1 MPHAT
6 HPSAHPFRAL
16 VCAALTSLAL
26 AGCVGP
32 FKPKPVAGVSY
43 SQAPG
48 AAGDARM
55 REIANAWGE
64 RFTKDKSDRKAALN
78 YAAALDRLGRDDTAV
93 AVLEQAAM
101 RHPKDRVVLAAYGK
115 ALNKVGRSTQALQVL
130 GKANPAEA
138 PDWKVLSAQG
148 VSLDQMGQHAEAQ
161 ALYEKALAVAP
172 NEPRILSNYGLSLT
186 LTEDLERAE
195 AMLRRASQ
203 LTEDPRVWQN
213 LALVLEL
220 QGRSEEAARIT
231 SRHAPAASAAT
242 GG

>member
-16 VCAALTSLAL
+16 VCAALTSLVL

-32 FKPKPVAGVSY
+32 FKPKPVAGVGY

-48 AAGDARM
+48 SAGDARM

-101 RHPKDRVVLAAYGK
+101 RHPKDQVVLAAYGK

-172 NEPRILSNYGLSLT
+172 DEPRILSNYGLSLT

-231 SRHAPAASAAT
+231 SRNAPAASAAT